1 MKKFR
6 FISGIIVTLITSAV
20 VSFIGIIAFV
30 GIIAPHISRMLIG
43 DDHKYSIILS
53 GIIGAFLVVFSD
65 YIGRNLLSPIIIPI
79 GIVISFVGIPI
90 FIYLIINSKRG

>member
-1 MKKFR
+1 MLKVLEYI
-6 FISGIIVTLITSAV
+6 IS
-20 VSFIGIIAFV
+20 VSYTHLDV
-30 GIIAPHISRMLIG
+30 YKRQ
-43 DDHKYSIILS
+43 
-53 GIIGAFLVVFSD
+53 IIGAFLVVFSD